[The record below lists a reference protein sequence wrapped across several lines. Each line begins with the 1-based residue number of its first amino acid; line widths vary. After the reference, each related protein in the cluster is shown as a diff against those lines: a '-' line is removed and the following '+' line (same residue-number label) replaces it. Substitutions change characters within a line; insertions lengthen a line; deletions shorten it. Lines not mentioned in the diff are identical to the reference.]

1 MADPEVTQAFFQ
13 TLEEPV
19 AGWLIRVSLAGHGF
33 ESRAAPVVA
42 EVGEVPVEGL
52 AVIGGGA
59 IGFLSTVP
67 PAGARLRIGYFDEGL
82 HDTEITFPPLPNA

>member
-1 MADPEVTQAFFQ
+1 MADPEVTEAFFE

-19 AGWLIRVSLAGHGF
+19 GGWLIRVSVAGDGF
-33 ESRAAPVVA
+33 ESRAVPVVA
-42 EVGEVPVEGL
+42 AVGEVPVEGL

-67 PAGARLRIGYFDEGL
+67 TAGARLRIGYLDEGL
-82 HDTEITFPPLPNA
+82 HDTEITFPQLPNV